1 MAQYLLGVDSGCTV
15 SKAGLFTLA
24 GREVAVASGKSPLL
38 SPHPGWQERDTDA
51 FWETTANAIR
61 EVIASSGV
69 DPKEIIA
76 VACAGHGNGLYLVDK
91 KGLPV
96 RNAILSTDSRA
107 RHYSDRWVAD
117 GVDQKVRPKT
127 MQNVWPAQ
135 PNTLLAWLQDH
146 EPETM
151 ARAGWVL
158 MAKDYV
164 RFKLTGKFQ
173 AELTDFSGTSLM
185 NLQTRDWDDALL
197 ADFNISFARDLLAPI
212 VKTADLCGEVTTAAA
227 AETGLAA
234 GTPVAGGMFDIDA
247 CGLSCGMIDESQLC
261 IVVGTW
267 GNNQYISKT
276 PITTDDVFMTSCYS
290 MDDYYLMLEGSATSA
305 SNLEWFVSQFFEKEA
320 AAAQE
325 QGRNVYDLCNEL
337 VESVDPKDA
346 NIVFLPFLY
355 ASNVNPDA
363 KGCFLGLEGRHTR
376 AHVLRA
382 IYEGVV
388 FTHLSHVKK
397 LLKFRC
403 LPDVIRLTGGA
414 ARSNVWLKVFSDV
427 FQVPIQTPQG
437 TELGALGAAIAAA
450 VATGHYASYE
460 QAVQAMV
467 RFSPLI
473 EPDGDCRDVY
483 TRKYHRFQK
492 LIETLDPVWTEMC

>member
-15 SKAGLFTLA
+15 SKAGLFTLE

-38 SPHPGWQERDTDA
+38 SPHPGWQERDIEA
-51 FWETTANAIR
+51 FWEITAGAIR
-61 EVIASSGV
+61 HVIQSSGI
-69 DPKEIIA
+69 DPKEISA
-76 VACAGHGNGLYLVDK
+76 VACTGHGNGLYLVDK
-91 KGLPV
+91 QGQSV

-107 RHYSDRWVAD
+107 RCYSDKWIAD
-117 GVDQKVRPKT
+117 GIDRKVRPKT
-127 MQNVWPAQ
+127 MQDVWPAQ

-146 EPETM
+146 EPETL
-151 ARAGWVL
+151 ARADWVL
-158 MAKDYV
+158 MAKDFV
-164 RFKLTGKFQ
+164 RARLTGKFQ

-197 ADFNISFARDLLAPI
+197 ADFGIGFARDLLAPI
-212 VKTADLCGEVTTAAA
+212 VKTADVCGEVTAAA
-227 AETGLAA
+227 AAATDLVA

-247 CGLSCGMIDESQLC
+247 CGLSCGMVDESQLC

-267 GNNQYISKT
+267 GNNQYISQK
-276 PITTDDVFMTSCYS
+276 PITTDDVFMTSCYC
-290 MDDYYLMLEGSATSA
+290 MDDTYLMLEGSATSA
-305 SNLEWFVSQFFEKEA
+305 SNLEWFVSQFLENESA
-320 AAAQE
+320 AGE
-325 QGRNVYDLCNEL
+325 NVYELCNKL
-337 VESVDPKDA
+337 VETVDPDDA
-346 NIVFLPFLY
+346 HIVFLPFLY

-388 FTHLSHVKK
+388 FTHMSHVKK
-397 LLKFRC
+397 LLKFRS

-414 ARSNVWLKVFSDV
+414 ARSDVWLKTFSDV

-450 VATGHYASYE
+450 VAVGHYASYE
-460 QAVQAMV
+460 EAVQAMV

-473 EPDGDCRDVY
+473 EPDGKRRDVY
-483 TRKYHRFQK
+483 TRKYNRFQK
-492 LIETLDPVWTEMC
+492 LIETLDPVWTEVC